1 MDMPRYRDD
10 RGEGATLPVAWRHL
24 VARLGTKATEEAGSA
39 VVEFVFL
46 GTLLLVPVVYFVIAV
61 GQVQGG
67 SFAVVNAADHAAKVF
82 AASEEPGTARGRA
95 EQAALVAVQDFGY
108 DSGDLTVSILC
119 SSGACLEPGST
130 VTVDVALDV
139 PLPLMSG
146 FGMSFARVTSTATQI
161 VEQYG

>member
-1 MDMPRYRDD
+1 MRRYLADRPRVAVVVR
-10 RGEGATLPVAWRHL
+10 AWRRA
-24 VARLGTKATEEAGSA
+24 ARRAVEEAHGESGSA

-67 SFAVVNAADHAAKVF
+67 SFAVVSAADHAAKVF
-82 AASEEPGTARGRA
+82 AAAEEPGAAHGLAA
-95 EQAALVAVQDFGY
+95 EAALISVQDFGF
-108 DSGDLTVSILC
+108 DAGDLTVSIGC
-119 SSGACLEPGST
+119 GSGACLEPGST
-130 VTVDVALDV
+130 VTIEVALDV

-146 FGMSFARVTSTATQI
+146 LGMSFARVNSSATQI